1 MEIID
6 DLDAFP
12 RSLRG
17 CVLTLGKYDGVHLGH
32 RETLRRAH
40 DAAQRRG
47 ASLVVFTFSPSPAQI
62 LSPETAPPPLVDE
75 ETKRALLAAA
85 GADALVNYPTT
96 REFLNLSAKAFFEEI
111 VSKRLGAV
119 QMIEGVGFSLGRN
132 REATGAELDA
142 LAKRFGVLL
151 ERVAQTRLEGTVVSS
166 SAIRGALRRGDV
178 RFAARLLG
186 RPYRAGGRVAH
197 GDEKARELGFPTA
210 NIVAPPIFLP
220 APGEY
225 AVYATTEDGKRYKAV
240 AHYGGSPSLGIAES
254 KLEAHLLGFE
264 GDLYGTRLELEFW
277 VRLRETRSF
286 ASIAAL
292 RVQLAE
298 DAARAATELA

>member
-47 ASLVVFTFSPSPAQI
+47 TSLVVFTFSPSPVQI

-85 GADALVNYPTT
+85 GTDALVNYPTT
-96 REFLNLSAKAFFEEI
+96 REFLNLSAEAFFEEI

-119 QMIEGVGFSLGRN
+119 QMVEGAGFSLGRS
-132 REATGAELDA
+132 REAAGAKLDA

-151 ERVAQTRLEGTVVSS
+151 ERVARTRLEGTVVSS

-197 GDEKARELGFPTA
+197 GNKKARELGFPTA

-240 AHYGGSPSLGIAES
+240 AHYGGSPSLGIATS

-264 GDLYGTRLELEFW
+264 GNLYGTRLELEFW

-292 RVQLAE
+292 RAQLAE
-298 DAARAATELA
+298 DAARAATELE